1 MMNNYLLFDIGGT
14 KSRFAVSKSEG
25 FAEPEIIDTPKDF
38 DEAINKFSEVAK
50 QICDGEIE
58 KAAGGIAGPLNREK
72 TGIINAPNLSDW
84 NGKNFTKSFS
94 EKINAKVFLENDT
107 AIVGLGEAL
116 DGPGRDYS
124 IVVYI
129 TISTGV
135 NGVRIVDKKIDRNV
149 FGFEIGSQIIDFDN
163 SMKAGSSGLGDL
175 EDFISGRETKKK
187 YGKHPKEV
195 KEQHVWKEIAE
206 WASIGIYNTVL
217 HWSPEIVILGGA
229 MMNDIPVEVI
239 EKNLEKLLKDVYPD
253 TPKLVKAELGDIG
266 GLHGALHYVKQ
277 L

>member
-1 MMNNYLLFDIGGT
+1 MYLLFDIGGSR
-14 KSRFAVSKSEG
+14 SRFAVSDGEK
-25 FAEPEIIDTPKDF
+25 FAKPEIIDTPKNF
-38 DEAINKFSEVAK
+38 DEAINKFSKVAK
-50 QICDGEIE
+50 KICDGKIE

-72 TGIINAPNLSDW
+72 TGIINAPNLSEW
-84 NGKNFTKSFS
+84 NGKNFVKTFS
-94 EKINAKVFLENDT
+94 EKIDASVYIENDT
-107 AIVGLGEAL
+107 AIVGLGEATA
-116 DGPGRDYS
+116 GPGKNFK

-135 NGVRIVDKKIDRNV
+135 NGVRIIDKKIDRNV
-149 FGFEIGSQIIDFDN
+149 FGFEIGRQIIDFDN

-187 YGKHPKEV
+187 YGKHPKEI
-195 KEQHVWKEIAE
+195 KEPHVWREIAE

-229 MMNDIPVEVI
+229 MMNDIPIKEI
-239 EKNLEKLLKDVYPD
+239 EKNLKKLLKDVYPD
-253 TPKLVKAELGDIG
+253 TPKIAKAELGDIG